1 MTLAQKTYLSK
12 IKKIDRNNNNIK
24 IIKYGLLSL
33 LVLFGITLLVSIVLL
48 IIGAFHLVDTIF

>member
-33 LVLFGITLLVSIVLL
+33 LMLFGITLMVSIVLL